1 MRDPAGALAS
11 LPAETGER
19 HADSM
24 LFLLERATIRQAGG
38 DYQGSADDFLRAAA
52 VGERLR
58 VASISRSSASMLV
71 NDMAKS
77 FTGAPFE
84 QTLLHTFAAK
94 NYLAMGQI
102 DDAAVEA
109 RNTVEHL
116 SGDLDGYPDDA
127 YSHYVAAACLELAGD
142 PDIAALEYRRAAT
155 LAKPAAIDPST
166 GRFHGH
172 AATNVPAA
180 HGGSRNTRELVC
192 FAGIGILGPAEGAAW
207 RNQRW
212 GNAPYAE
219 VIVNGIPAGRSFL
232 LSDTMK
238 LQEATRARTA
248 AIKAA
253 KAVVRT
259 GLKFAIAH
267 AVSEH
272 SEALGALA
280 WLLLM
285 GSETEDL
292 RRWETLPRWLH
303 AARVTC
309 PAGATDVRVIFR
321 RADGTPV
328 EEKVLPRSRARSAH
342 LTVLF
347 ARAL

>member
-1 MRDPAGALAS
+1 MRDPAGALAA
-11 LPAETGER
+11 LPPDTGER
-19 HADSM
+19 HSDSL
-24 LFLLERATIRQAGG
+24 LFFLERATIRQANS
-38 DYQGSADDFLRAAA
+38 DYTGSADDFLSAAA
-52 VGERLR
+52 IGERLR
-58 VASISRSSASMLV
+58 AASISRASASMLV

-94 NYLAMGQI
+94 NYLAMGRN

-109 RNTVEHL
+109 RNIVEHL

-127 YSHYVAAACLELAGD
+127 YSRYVAAACLELAGESES
-142 PDIAALEYRRAAT
+142 AAMEYGRAAS
-155 LAKPAAIDPST
+155 LAKAAEIAPAT

-172 AATNVPAA
+172 AAAGRAT
-180 HGGSRNTRELVC
+180 ELVC
-192 FAGIGILGPAEGAAW
+192 FVGIGVLGPAGGAEW

-212 GNAPYAE
+212 GAAPYAE
-219 VIVNGIPAGRSFL
+219 VVVNGVPAGRSHL
-232 LSDTMK
+232 LADTLK

-253 KAVVRT
+253 KTVVRT

-272 SEALGALA
+272 SDALGALA
-280 WLLLM
+280 WLVLM
-285 GSETEDL
+285 ESETEDL

-309 PAGATDVRVIFR
+309 PAGATDIRVIFR
-321 RADGTPV
+321 KADGTQV
-328 EEKVLPRSRARSAH
+328 EEKSLPKPQARSTS
-342 LTVLF
+342 LTLVS
-347 ARAL
+347 ARSL